1 MKRSAVFLIPGLLGA
16 FVCAMFATQS
26 VYAQQASRRADDASK
41 RAQKWAVLMG
51 VDQYV
56 NGPKM
61 RYCTEDATALV
72 GGLTASGFS
81 EQQVFALTDNVAEG
95 DQASMYPTKGNIEK
109 ALDLVL
115 SLPEKD
121 DLLVV
126 GYFGAGVQ
134 MKDANGTVVPYLC
147 PRDGNLSDVNTLV
160 PLADI
165 YSRLENCE
173 ARYKVLILDTNRESL
188 RNTKLPEGVEFLD
201 VGATTKPFGVQILA
215 STSANE
221 VSFEDENLAHGVFA
235 NFLLEG
241 MKDPSSGA
249 DLNGDGDVSIQEL
262 YYHAKTRTKA
272 WVARNYFSR
281 QQVVL
286 YGETS
291 SNFSFCTPTAIRRM
305 GNGDQRVLPLGAS
318 LQKAIGQAL
327 PNSRII
333 VAEGVCNLPSTV
345 VIDRPVEIVG
355 ESSDRTVFTCDNG
368 AVFDIR
374 SKGVVIRN
382 LGVKGLGSRGPKPND
397 FDSAICVRNSD
408 ARIIGC
414 TISSEVRNGVYAMV
428 SQSQPVLVR
437 CMLADCHNTGVRAS
451 GGSKVTVREC
461 MLSDN
466 KDSGISVAPFTRA
479 IVEHTTI
486 RKSDVGLDVD
496 RMGNVDFV
504 DLDFQKNGDTA
515 VRVVNA
521 PVIGLSGRG
530 ENVLSVVRFKNSVGP
545 YSDSVAAGSHSLV
558 PVNAIARASSVVNG
572 GIASS
577 REMGMSLTASQENG
591 MSLAGSRDT
600 GMNVT
605 SLRPRGMVTGGVNIT
620 TVDVRNAASRNGS
633 AGVAGL
639 QISDGM
645 LRAGLNTGTAGLRA
659 ARALYNS
666 ENAGIS
672 ANEIRGNASGLTAVS
687 MMRNNGILA
696 TGVNSG
702 NAVNVGSLRGTM
714 ENAGIVANSNNV
726 NAGVTTAMD
735 SIQFNADRA
744 RANSVSARVHSFG
757 ARPAGYG
764 FIQPLRSN
772 LTDAYDTNFNGN
784 VNFNGTVRE

>member
-1 MKRSAVFLIPGLLGA
+1 MKRSAIFLIPGLLGA
-16 FVCAMFATQS
+16 FVCAMFAAQS
-26 VYAQQASRRADDASK
+26 VYAQSASRRTDDVSK
-41 RAQKWAVLMG
+41 RSQKWAVLVG

-109 ALDLVL
+109 ALDLVF
-115 SLPEKD
+115 SLPEPD
-121 DLLVV
+121 DLIVL

-134 MKDANGTVVPYLC
+134 IKNSQGEMVPYLC
-147 PRDGNLSDVNTLV
+147 PRDGDLSDVSTLV

-165 YSRLENCE
+165 YKRLETCV
-173 ARYKVLILDTNRESL
+173 ARHRILILDTDRESF

-201 VGATTKPFGVQILA
+201 VSSTSKPFGVQILT
-215 STSANE
+215 STSVNE
-221 VSFEDENLAHGVFA
+221 KSFEDENLSHGVFA

-249 DLNGDGDVSIQEL
+249 DLNGDGDISIQEL

-281 QQVVL
+281 QQVAL

-291 SNFSFCTPTAIRRM
+291 LNFPLCTPTAVRRM

-318 LQKAIGQAL
+318 LQKAISQAL

-333 VAEGVCNLPSTV
+333 VADGVCNLPSTV
-345 VIDRPVEIVG
+345 VVDRPVEIVG
-355 ESSDRTVFTCDNG
+355 ESSDRTVFTCSNG
-368 AVFDIR
+368 PVFDIR
-374 SKGVVIRN
+374 AKGVVIRN

-408 ARIIGC
+408 VRIIGC

-437 CMLADCHNTGVRAS
+437 CMLADCRSTGVRAS
-451 GGSKVTVREC
+451 GGAKVTIREC

-466 KDSGISVAPFTRA
+466 KESGISVAPFTRA

-530 ENVLSVVRFKNSVGP
+530 ENVLSVVRFKDSVGP

-558 PVNAIARASSVVNG
+558 PVNAIARASNMVNN
-572 GIASS
+572 SS
-577 REMGMSLTASQENG
+577 I
-591 MSLAGSRDT
+591 AGSRTTGMNLTGSQDT
-600 GMNVT
+600 GMNLTGSQDTGMNIT
-605 SLRPRGMVTGGVNIT
+605 SLRPRGMVTGGINVT
-620 TVDVRNAASRNGS
+620 TIDVRGAESRGGTTSFTDLQYSNGS
-633 AGVAGL
+633 L
-639 QISDGM
+639 Q
-645 LRAGLNTGTAGLRA
+645 AGLNTGSTGLRA
-659 ARALYNS
+659 ARMLYSND
-666 ENAGIS
+666 NS
-672 ANEIRGNASGLTAVS
+672 ANI
-687 MMRNNGILA
+687 
-696 TGVNSG
+696 
-702 NAVNVGSLRGTM
+702 GSSGTM
-714 ENAGIVANSNNV
+714 QSTGITAGNNSV
-726 NAGVTTAMD
+726 NAGATTAMD
-735 SIQFNADRA
+735 SIHFNTESA
-744 RANSVSARVHSFG
+744 RSNSVSARVHSFG

-772 LTDAYDTNFNGN
+772 LTDAYETNLNGN
-784 VNFNGTVRE
+784 VNFSGTVRE